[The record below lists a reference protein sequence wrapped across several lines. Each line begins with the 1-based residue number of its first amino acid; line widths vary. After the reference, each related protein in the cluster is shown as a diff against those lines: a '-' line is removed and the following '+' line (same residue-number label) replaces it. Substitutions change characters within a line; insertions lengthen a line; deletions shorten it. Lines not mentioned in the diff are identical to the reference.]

1 MAGWGGDILLET
13 GEEALDEEQSEGRP
27 GGDNDR
33 TLKKMKDDLKNTY
46 RISFYRKSETT

>member
-13 GEEALDEEQSEGRP
+13 GEEALDEELWESRP